1 MSTRSTQNQIT
12 KYKPLAKASIMPKVE
27 VSGPPFPRDIDILC
41 GNADETKTH
50 PGNLVFN
57 YVVAKHADG
66 YRHAKDRRAK
76 MAITD
81 MIYRMLVDEMGAR
94 FLKRDP
100 YKEVWYIVKTER
112 VGKDKISHSLRSLAR
127 GRGVCNK
134 TSYAKCHMID
144 ILLDVQRPR
153 DRQEKPSQILGRSS
167 PRICPNVAPDY
178 LMGCQVNNVQ
188 NLHMFPPSM
197 KLVTPEGIEA
207 ISSIMT
213 SQEALPDDST
223 AQFPFVLQQELEQS
237 PPSAS
242 LQCGFQIQDWFEQ
255 SWVDDEPSGTNRY
268 SCESDDEVV
277 LWALQGL
284 LEDKESSCDEASLSI
299 PCNSNVEV
307 AELFDDATL
316 DEVLLA

>member
-1 MSTRSTQNQIT
+1 
-12 KYKPLAKASIMPKVE
+12 MPKVE
-27 VSGPPFPRDIDILC
+27 VREPPFPRDMDILC
-41 GNADETKTH
+41 GNADKTKNH
-50 PGNLVFN
+50 PGNLIFN

-94 FLKRDP
+94 FFKRDP
-100 YKEVWYIVKTER
+100 YKESWYIVKTER

-127 GRGVCNK
+127 DRSVRNK

-144 ILLDVQRPR
+144 ILLGVQRPR
-153 DRQEKPSQILGRSS
+153 DRQEQSSQILDRSS
-167 PRICPNVAPDY
+167 HRICPNVAPDY
-178 LMGCQVNNVQ
+178 SMGCQVSNVQ
-188 NLHMFPPSM
+188 NLCMFPTSM
-197 KLVTPEGIEA
+197 KLVTPGVIEA
-207 ISSIMT
+207 TSTIMT
-213 SQEALPDDST
+213 SQKALPDDST

-237 PPSAS
+237 PLSAS

-255 SWVDDEPSGTNRY
+255 SSVDDEPSGADRN
-268 SCESDDEVV
+268 SCESDDEFV
-277 LWALQGL
+277 LWTLKGL
-284 LEDKESSCDEASLSI
+284 LEDKETSSDKASLSI